1 METIKRLIEAAVKSG
16 FQKTFISDKLDKVVG
31 NRNASIDIRKFDTMT
46 ISEIYRYLKQS
57 GIDISGFDTG
67 PFSRLLGEGSSRVA
81 ILLSPNKVLKL
92 PISDNIKVGIAQN
105 LNEIR
110 VAKEFPRYTAKP
122 FAYSPDGKW
131 LVTEPV
137 RVFETQ
143 SQFFAAT
150 GIRFRAFD
158 SWINYNIEGRFRDL
172 TKEQRL
178 SALRSNLERIKAK
191 FTDDDVQADFGFD
204 ISEYEQLLDNDWIN
218 GIPDMILSSDLYEP
232 DVTVV
237 EAWGKTADGRV
248 VLMDPGATEELIRKY
263 Y

>member
-1 METIKRLIEAAVKSG
+1 MEAIKKLIEAAIKEGFEKS
-16 FQKTFISDKLDKVVG
+16 FIANKLDKVAG
-31 NRNASIDIRKFDTMT
+31 NRNASIDIRKFNTMT
-46 ISEIYRYLKQS
+46 IGEIYQYLKQS

-92 PISDNIKVGIAQN
+92 PISGNIKVGIAQN
-105 LNEIR
+105 LNEIK
-110 VAKEFPRYTAKP
+110 VAKQFPQYTAKP
-122 FAYSPDGKW
+122 FAYSQDGKW
-131 LVTEPV
+131 LITEPV

-158 SWINYNIEGRFRDL
+158 SWINYNIEGKFREL
-172 TKEQRL
+172 SKEQRL
-178 SALRSNLERIKAK
+178 SALRDNFERIKTK

-204 ISEYEQLLDNDWIN
+204 ISEYEQMLNNDWIN
-218 GIPDMILSSDLYEP
+218 GIPDMILSSNLYEP

-237 EAWGKTADGRV
+237 DAWGKTADGRV
-248 VLMDPGATEELIRKY
+248 VLMDPGATEELVRKY